1 MDVSDTADS
10 LPSLD
15 KDEEEYLVAG
25 FKAGDSQACARLFD
39 LYNRPL
45 HAFLYRMTGNRES
58 TEDLFQETWIRAVR
72 YSGSFKGRCK
82 FSTWLFQIAL
92 NLFRNHHRKMRRRE
106 YVSIDD
112 APTLSDSP
120 DVDADRIIAGQRVR
134 KIIASLPVKLR
145 TVIVLRYYHQLNEPE
160 IAEVVSLPLGTV
172 KTRLF
177 RAYKILREKLNV
189 VYNYK

>member
-1 MDVSDTADS
+1 MAE
-10 LPSLD
+10 
-15 KDEEEYLVAG
+15 DEEEKLIAG
-25 FKAGDSQACARLFD
+25 FKAGNAQACARLFD

-82 FSTWLFQIAL
+82 FSTWLFQIAM
-92 NLFRNHHRKMRRRE
+92 NLFRNYHRKTGRRE

-112 APTLSDSP
+112 APTLSEAP
-120 DVDADRIIAGQRVR
+120 GVDADRIIAGQRVR
-134 KIIASLPVKLR
+134 KVIASLPIKLR
-145 TVIVLRYYHQLNEPE
+145 TVVVLRYYHQLTESE
-160 IAEVVSLPLGTV
+160 IAEVISAPLGTV

-177 RAYKILREKLNV
+177 RAGKILKEKLNA
-189 VYNYK
+189 VYNYR